1 MIDMYNLCLMVINR
15 QTFDLY
21 YQSMKYRS
29 PAHSKELI
37 VVLFPLTAF
46 VSSRISFRIKM
57 SSYFA
62 GICGCLCLWKVLLML
77 LMLLVELVRLPV
89 ELLVLSLPSWCVLVF
104 AARVVDIRS
113 VDIVIASAKMAIID
127 NLVVICIWRRSEH
140 ILYTKSNS
148 S

>member
-62 GICGCLCLWKVLLML
+62 GIFHFDVWMLMF
-77 LMLLVELVRLPV
+77 VKDTADATNVV
-89 ELLVLSLPSWCVLVF
+89 S
-104 AARVVDIRS
+104 RVG
-113 VDIVIASAKMAIID
+113 KTT
-127 NLVVICIWRRSEH
+127 C
-140 ILYTKSNS
+140 
-148 S
+148 

>member
-62 GICGCLCLWKVLLML
+62 GIFHFDGWVLMFVKGTADATNVVSRVGKTTCWIARIEFAIMMCVGLC
-77 LMLLVELVRLPV
+77 
-89 ELLVLSLPSWCVLVF
+89 
-104 AARVVDIRS
+104 
-113 VDIVIASAKMAIID
+113 
-127 NLVVICIWRRSEH
+127 SESGWYQECWYCH
-140 ILYTKSNS
+140 C
-148 S
+148 